1 MKKLITILL
10 CFAMIIC
17 FAGCGNKKENLELS
31 VTFSQSSPADNG
43 VSIHLAECDLN
54 GENPYLDIEWINSS
68 DKEQTF
74 GMQFNIYR
82 VDNGNLT
89 SCATEEL
96 FFNEIACILNPKAS
110 HIERYHLEAFDLREV
125 GTYRFVPE
133 DFPGRK
139 LWVEFEIK
147 NTAVS
152 NVGGVDSKNVT
163 VITQ

>member
-10 CFAMIIC
+10 CLAIIVS
-17 FAGCGNKKENLELS
+17 FAGYGDKKDNLEQS
-31 VTFSQSSPADNG
+31 ITFSQSSPADNG
-43 VSIHLAECDLN
+43 VSIHIAECDLN
-54 GENPYLDIEWINSS
+54 GEKPYLDIEWINSS

-82 VDNGNLT
+82 VDNGKLT

-110 HIERYHLEAFDLREV
+110 HTERYHLEAFDLRED

-139 LWVEFEIK
+139 LWIEFEIK
-147 NTAVS
+147 NTAVT
-152 NVGGVDSKNVT
+152 K
-163 VITQ
+163 